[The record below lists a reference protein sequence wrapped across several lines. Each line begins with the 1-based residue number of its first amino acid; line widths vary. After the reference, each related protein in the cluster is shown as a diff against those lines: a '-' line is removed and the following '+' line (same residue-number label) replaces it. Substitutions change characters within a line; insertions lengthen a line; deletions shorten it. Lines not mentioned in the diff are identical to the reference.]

1 MSAISAWVCAWLW
14 CGRHGIEMSCGTDL
28 YSAAWRVPVLAAAG
42 ARAVEGAALQLCAGE
57 DAVQVAARSV
67 VGAGAGRLARGRVGV
82 DGHHRRSALRNSWAS
97 ENYKMR
103 GLRKLLKIEVRVL
116 ARTAVKSL
124 L

>member
-1 MSAISAWVCAWLW
+1 M
-14 CGRHGIEMSCGTDL
+14 
-28 YSAAWRVPVLAAAG
+28 WRG
-42 ARAVEGAALQLCAGE
+42 RAVCGLTHGAAFDETPNAVRIPVVDQPAGLELRARE
-57 DAVQVAARSV
+57 DAVEVAARSF
-67 VGAGAGRLARGRVGV
+67 VGAGARRLARGRVGV